1 MQQQTQHITNYNRIT
16 DMILDISIAL
26 EKAQLMQ
33 NELNDGYFAKWEP
46 TKKKE
51 EVYYVAYDYDR
62 YGVIARI
69 GEDYIFEMKKKIEE
83 LTEMVKAFKDL
94 PKNELLEQTSK
105 ATNHEIE
112 SQSV

>member
-1 MQQQTQHITNYNRIT
+1 MQQQIQHITNYNRIT
-16 DMILDISIAL
+16 DAVLDISIAL

-33 NELNDGYFAKWEP
+33 NELNDGYFAKWQP

-51 EVYYVAYDYDR
+51 EVYYVAYDYDH

-83 LTEMVKAFKDL
+83 LTEMIKAFDL
-94 PKNELLEQTSK
+94 PMNESAELSSK
-105 ATNHEIE
+105 VTTHEIE
-112 SQSV
+112 SRSV